1 MDDTDTL
8 ESRID
13 TVKTEL
19 RQSLISLVNHTLE
32 SSVDTA
38 KNELRQSL
46 ISLVDEKIND
56 ILIEYKKY
64 LDGYDNHYTQL
75 REEKEKAERK
85 IEVLNNFLKSNLKS
99 NGKFSLRLVN
109 PNGRKGGSFSKYKTR
124 KRIKKI
130 NNIKIKKHA
139 KKHTRRHMI
148 HMKKMMKK
156 GYSFKN
162 AHKSAMY
169 KVGK

>member
-1 MDDTDTL
+1 MADTL
-8 ESRID
+8 
-13 TVKTEL
+13 K
-19 RQSLISLVNHTLE
+19 
-32 SSVDTA
+32 SSVDTV

-46 ISLVDEKIND
+46 INLVNHTFESSVDTAKIELRQSLMNLVDDKIND
-56 ILIEYKKY
+56 ILLEYKKY

-75 REEKEKAERK
+75 RDECQSRINHLEY
-85 IEVLNNFLKSNLKS
+85 LLKDRTKFCARLDKS
-99 NGKFSLRLVN
+99 H
-109 PNGRKGGSFSKYKTR
+109 GRKGGSFSKYKTR

>member
-1 MDDTDTL
+1 MSDLYIMDDTDTL

-13 TVKTEL
+13 TVKNAL
-19 RQSLISLVNHTLE
+19 RQSV
-32 SSVDTA
+32 
-38 KNELRQSL
+38 
-46 ISLVDEKIND
+46 ISLVDDKIND
-56 ILIEYKKY
+56 ILLEYKKY

-75 REEKEKAERK
+75 RDECQSRINHLEY
-85 IEVLNNFLKSNLKS
+85 LLKDRTKFCARTLCARLDKS
-99 NGKFSLRLVN
+99 H
-109 PNGRKGGSFSKYKTR
+109 GRKGGSFSKYKTR

>member
-13 TVKTEL
+13 TAKNEL

-32 SSVDTA
+32 SSVDTE

-56 ILIEYKKY
+56 ILIEYTNY
-64 LDGYDNHYTQL
+64 LYGYDNHYTEL
-75 REEKEKAERK
+75 REECQSRINHLED
-85 IEVLNNFLKSNLKS
+85 LLKRRP
-99 NGKFSLRLVN
+99 KFCARLVN